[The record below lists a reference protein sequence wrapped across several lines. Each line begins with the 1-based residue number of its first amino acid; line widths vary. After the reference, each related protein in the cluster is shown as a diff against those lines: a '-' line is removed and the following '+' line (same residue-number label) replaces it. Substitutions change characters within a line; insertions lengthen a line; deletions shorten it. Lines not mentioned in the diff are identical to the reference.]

1 MNKLLHKV
9 DSYLFLGGTRHT
21 ILTINADSIG
31 LVEEEQSE
39 VSTLIKIL
47 KCLSFLFFPI
57 LLIALALYYLLHKH
71 FEAHYNLFYLP
82 PLSNEKEELTLLKN
96 PDIILK
102 AIMDNPDSHS
112 FPQNKISLDF
122 LQTLQATLNFWEK
135 VRKVSAKQIF

>member
-82 PLSNEKEELTLLKN
+82 ELPNKKEKLTVLEHPEAILEAALNTDALCSRNNKLSL
-96 PDIILK
+96 PIL
-102 AIMDNPDSHS
+102 
-112 FPQNKISLDF
+112 QSLF
-122 LQTLQATLNFWEK
+122 SNL
-135 VRKVSAKQIF
+135 